1 MVKPYF
7 INKPKEK
14 EKEKEKEEEVDKEN
28 KIEFLSK
35 KRTEPDT
42 AIKEVD
48 MVKLKKK
55 VNEIMISVCQETNKS
70 ISDLDKLYES
80 MSKNY
85 LLNEFTSNCLNY
97 INKIII
103 NAPKSYLRK
112 YQGIFELNKI
122 FISIVKELLMNEFEL
137 ILLSLYL
144 ETIDISLSQDVMTFK
159 ESLIFICFFIK
170 KLTLS
175 KEKLS
180 PINSFLIRKY
190 QGFED
195 KFNKWVESNSFAI
208 NQKLYFS
215 YAEINKRFKEYNEP
229 CSIYCKNNYLDYNL
243 IIDRILTMSNPY
255 NESKSSQS
263 LGANDINN
271 FFNKNNI
278 NQNFLYNNNI
288 NDLKNYYPNYISPY
302 QRSVFMAQNNSGY
315 LSNNANILSQ
325 INALNSCSINST
337 INEKEKK
344 NQENKKKGNIKFKLI
359 KEDNSTV
366 NSNKNETKNESSET
380 NPNPK
385 MFFVIQNQS
394 NNNETKNES
403 KETNDLSNNETQN
416 NKNIL
421 NKNEE
426 KIMTQNNSINNIK
439 QENLK
444 EQNNIKENNNNQNNI
459 FKQKIS
465 NNSINNTLNLYPN
478 NLLGINTSQHFND
491 YNYLKCNNIP
501 NLGLNDASSQIS
513 LLSFKNPLFIDVN
526 NFFNNSF
533 KNEDNYKQLLNSS
546 SEDFFKSCL
555 INSSKNFFPY
565 MGNYIPGNNNNPE
578 NENNNNINN
587 NINYPF
593 INSLIM
599 GNSFLQNINITS
611 SNNSNLN
618 NNLNQGKNSNENI
631 NNSKNE

>member
-14 EKEKEKEEEVDKEN
+14 EKEKEEKEN

-35 KRTEPDT
+35 KRTEPDSS
-42 AIKEVD
+42 IKEVD

-103 NAPKSYLRK
+103 NAPKSSLRK

-195 KFNKWVESNSFAI
+195 KFNKWFQSNTFAI
-208 NQKLYFS
+208 NQKLYFN

-255 NESKSSQS
+255 NESKNENNSLNQKSSQS
-263 LGANDINN
+263 LGSNDINN
-271 FFNKNNI
+271 FFNKNNNI
-278 NQNFLYNNNI
+278 NQNILYNNNI

-302 QRSVFMAQNNSGY
+302 QRSAFMSQNNCGY
-315 LSNNANILSQ
+315 LGNNANILSQ
-325 INALNSCSINST
+325 INALNSGSINST
-337 INEKEKK
+337 LNEKEKK
-344 NQENKKKGNIKFKLI
+344 NLENKKKGNIKFKLI

-366 NSNKNETKNESSET
+366 NSNKNETKNESNS
-380 NPNPK
+380 NPK
-385 MFFVIQNQS
+385 MLFVIQNQN

-416 NKNIL
+416 NKNNF

-426 KIMTQNNSINNIK
+426 KIITQNNILNNIK

-444 EQNNIKENNNNQNNI
+444 EQNNIKENNNNQNNL
-459 FKQKIS
+459 FKQKLS
-465 NNSINNTLNLYPN
+465 NNNINNTLNLYPN

-491 YNYLKCNNIP
+491 YNPIRFNNIP
-501 NLGLNDASSQIS
+501 NLGLNDINTSSQIS
-513 LLSFKNPLFIDVN
+513 LLSFKNPLLVDVN
-526 NFFNNSF
+526 NFFNNPF
-533 KNEDNYKQLLNSS
+533 KNEENYKQLLNSS
-546 SEDFFKSCL
+546 SEEFFKSCL

-565 MGNYIPGNNNNPE
+565 VGNYISGNNNNPE
-578 NENNNNINN
+578 NENNNNIN
-587 NINYPF
+587 YPF
-593 INSLIM
+593 INPLVF

-611 SNNSNLN
+611 PN
-618 NNLNQGKNSNENI
+618 NNNNINQGKNANENV
-631 NNSKNE
+631 NKSKN